1 MRGEPWIYAR
11 EIQPSGRVGGIPS
24 FFLKSLEAALRVQE
38 TDVSSSRR
46 FLHGESECAGLP
58 RFPIGFDGEL
68 HPELSAK
75 TRIPQS
81 VLFREALE
89 DLFVKYADVLG
100 DAKRTKAKK

>member
-1 MRGEPWIYAR
+1 MALRSRNAAIG
-11 EIQPSGRVGGIPS
+11 SRVGGIPC
-24 FFLKSLEAALRVQE
+24 FFLKSLDAALRVQE

-58 RFPIGFDGEL
+58 RFPIGLDGEL

-81 VLFREALE
+81 VLFRGALE

>member
-1 MRGEPWIYAR
+1 
-11 EIQPSGRVGGIPS
+11 
-24 FFLKSLEAALRVQE
+24 
-38 TDVSSSRR
+38 
-46 FLHGESECAGLP
+46 
-58 RFPIGFDGEL
+58 L

-81 VLFREALE
+81 VLFRGALE